1 MNSNKPSNL
10 ELEKS
15 ELTKSPSDNS
25 QNSTSPWQSTLTD
38 SPLID
43 SVGTGSDM
51 NPSNDKEAFK
61 GNGLLNCKTRLPNV
75 MPPLSKARPMQKRR
89 FLSGLLFS
97 SLGIS
102 LMLMVA
108 VGTLHGFGIQG
119 RLSLPVIGLCTIFG
133 LMLLGGGFGVMA
145 TAAPTFDDNEFNRL
159 MMADKERIQKS

>member
-1 MNSNKPSNL
+1 MNSNNTSNL

-15 ELTKSPSDNS
+15 ELTQSTSRNS
-25 QNSTSPWQSTLTD
+25 QNSRSPWQCTLTD

-43 SVGTGSDM
+43 SAVTGSDM
-51 NPSNDKEAFK
+51 NPGNDKEAFK
-61 GNGLLNCKTRLPNV
+61 GNGLLNHETRLPNV
-75 MPPLSKARPMQKRR
+75 MPPRSKARPMQKRR

-119 RLSLPVIGLCTIFG
+119 RLSLPVVGLCMIFG

-159 MMADKERIQKS
+159 LMDDKEIIQKS